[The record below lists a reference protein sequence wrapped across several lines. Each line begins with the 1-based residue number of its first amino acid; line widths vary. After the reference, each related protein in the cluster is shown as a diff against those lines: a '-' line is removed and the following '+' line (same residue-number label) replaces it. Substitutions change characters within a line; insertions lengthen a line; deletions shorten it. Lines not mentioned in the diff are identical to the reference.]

1 MKAWRVNLSLA
12 VVMLILITL
21 YLLQTNCLKSSRE
34 TAQDAM
40 QLVGCQLLSTGDK
53 QAVYF
58 FQMFSA
64 GEFTLHRN
72 LWSTIRACNCPEV
85 TVRLQGCKCGPQPAE
100 LMQLTAAS
108 SWNQRR
114 QPETFTNCANN
125 TSWFTHR
132 MNRGWDHLQ
141 PNRNSKSLFCKSIL

>member
-1 MKAWRVNLSLA
+1 MKARRVNLSLA

-40 QLVGCQLLSTGDK
+40 QLVGCQLLFYRGQTSSLFFSDVCRRWIYITQEPLEHNQGLELPWGDGP
-53 QAVYF
+53 
-58 FQMFSA
+58 SA
-64 GEFTLHRN
+64 R
-72 LWSTIRACNCPEV
+72 LWHV
-85 TVRLQGCKCGPQPAE
+85 VKCGPQPAE

-125 TSWFTHR
+125 TFWFTHR
-132 MNRGWDHLQ
+132 MMRMRSSATKQ
-141 PNRNSKSLFCKSIL
+141 EQ